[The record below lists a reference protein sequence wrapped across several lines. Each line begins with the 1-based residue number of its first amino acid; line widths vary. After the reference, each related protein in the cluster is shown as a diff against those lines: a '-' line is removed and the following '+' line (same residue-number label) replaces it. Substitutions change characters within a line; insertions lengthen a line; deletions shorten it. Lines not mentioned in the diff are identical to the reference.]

1 MSEET
6 LEVGSAPSSAPLVPG
21 KESATFDFTGVESAR
36 RMQNESDRR
45 LGIVRHFWDV
55 PVEQIRE
62 GLVKLSGPNPR
73 PKPRI
78 KKKVAQQ
85 ILRSVTN
92 QDVPIEGVFHLA
104 HLGITIV
111 GEVEKVADDHF
122 KVTFNVDDKPDEPSD
137 GIVNGL
143 HTLAVFESLDVSEI
157 PDDQYVTLTV
167 ISGIPQAHRNTLI
180 PWIAKGR
187 NTVLQVKD
195 HSIDELMGLFHDYK
209 EALKHRPYFNKI
221 GWQESSTAPYDVL
234 DLLSVQ
240 TALNP
245 IVFPNEAKSPGGEI
259 THPVVAYE
267 KQSACLA
274 FFENKDYQETYYA
287 GLNILD
293 EALDLFDTIRSE
305 GREKYNQG
313 TGGKAGHLRIMEA
326 RYDKT
331 GKAKPDTM
339 EFPFRRVPEGSY
351 PARGSYR
358 LTPGAS
364 YAILAAFRPFVRFD
378 KVKRKLAWDGGY
390 EAVQEAWN
398 ALGGPLMVACVETS
412 QSLGG
417 ANNQNATG
425 KHRPLWRALHTMV
438 RNYKSEQENLRL
450 REQLDKAM
458 AT

>member
-1 MSEET
+1 MSKEAPAISST
-6 LEVGSAPSSAPLVPG
+6 PSSTTQVPG
-21 KESATFDFTGVESAR
+21 KDSVTFDFTGVESAR

-45 LGIVRHFWDV
+45 LGIVRHCWDA
-55 PVEQIRE
+55 PVGEIRA
-62 GLVKLSGPNPR
+62 GLVNLSGPNPR
-73 PKPRI
+73 PKPKT

-85 ILRSVTN
+85 IMRSVTN

-111 GEVEKVADDHF
+111 GEVEKVTDDHF
-122 KVTFNVDDKPDEPSD
+122 RVTFNVDDKVDEPSD

-143 HTLAVFESLDVSEI
+143 HTLAVFEELDASEI

-167 ISGIPQAHRNTLI
+167 ISGIPPSQRNTLI

-195 HSIDELMGLFHDYK
+195 HSIDELMGLFQPYK
-209 EALKHRPYFNKI
+209 EVLEDKPYFSKI
-221 GWQESSTAPYDVL
+221 GWQESSSAPYDVL

-245 IVFPNEAKSPGGEI
+245 IVFPNEPKNAGGEI

-293 EALDLFDTIRSE
+293 DALDLFDTIRSE
-305 GREKYNQG
+305 GREKYNQA

-331 GKAKPDTM
+331 GKAKPNAM
-339 EFPFRRVPEGSY
+339 EYPFKRVPDGSY
-351 PARGSYR
+351 PARGAYR

-364 YAILAAFRPFVRFD
+364 FAILAAFRPFVRFD
-378 KVKRKLAWDGGY
+378 KVKRKLVWDGGY
-390 EAVQEAWN
+390 EAVKEAWDLL
-398 ALGGPLMVACVETS
+398 AGPLMVACAETS

-425 KHRPLWRALHTMV
+425 KHRPLWRGLHTMV
-438 RNYKSEQENLRL
+438 RTYKAEQENRRL